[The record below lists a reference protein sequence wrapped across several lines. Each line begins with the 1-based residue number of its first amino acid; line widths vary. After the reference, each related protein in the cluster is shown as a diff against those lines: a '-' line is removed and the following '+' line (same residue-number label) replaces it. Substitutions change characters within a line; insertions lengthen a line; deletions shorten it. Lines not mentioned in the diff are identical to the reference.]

1 MSKKGFTL
9 IELLAVIL
17 ILGIIALIA
26 IPTVNNI
33 LDESRNGAFKASGD
47 SVLKAT
53 QSKCQTKQIK
63 NMSPNLVYTFS
74 DRGISDEIDIKGTLP
89 NGGYII
95 LNNDCE
101 IKSFRLTD
109 GRYVYESENS
119 TDFENQ
125 MLDVYGQIQKEYDGT
140 PYMSS
145 VSLFNYLYPTYYEKF
160 KAAYFV
166 KHLNIPDNA
175 IEIKD
180 PSITKNGK
188 IKSWLIP
195 NGDGYDLYVGSEDKI
210 YMNYD
215 SSLLFYSFPG
225 TTLDL
230 SNLYSDYST
239 SFYSLFNYAKMTS
252 LDIRHFNTSNV
263 KNFFAV
269 FDSTDL
275 TSIDLSNFDTS
286 NATTMYKMFCW
297 SDQLTNLDLSNFD
310 TSNVTDMGN
319 MFSFTRSL
327 QSLDLSNF
335 NTSKVVNMRGI
346 FSGTN
351 MKRLDLTNF
360 NTSNVENLEYA
371 FGSTTYYKSNL
382 EYLDIS
388 TWDTSK
394 VTTMET
400 MFSFQT
406 NLQEVKVG
414 PKWSTEGVN
423 VNNMFNGV
431 NKGSSVIVKIG

>member
-1 MSKKGFTL
+1 MNKKGFTL

-47 SVLKAT
+47 SILKAT

-74 DRGISDEIDIKGTLP
+74 DKGISDEIDIKGTLP

-101 IKSFRLTD
+101 IMSFRLTD

-125 MLDVYGQIQKEYDGT
+125 MLDVYGKIQKEYDGK

-166 KHLNIPDNA
+166 KHLNIPNNA

-215 SSLLFYSFPG
+215 SSLLFFVFPG

-230 SNLYSDYST
+230 SNLYSDYTT
-239 SFYSLFNYAKMTS
+239 SFNSLFNYAKMTS

-263 KNFFAV
+263 KNFSAA
-269 FDSTDL
+269 FDSTNL
-275 TSIDLSNFDTS
+275 TTIDVSNFDTS
-286 NATTMYKMFCW
+286 NATTMVNMFSW
-297 SDQLTNLDLSNFD
+297 SNLLTSLDVSNFD
-310 TSNVTDMGN
+310 TSNVTN
-319 MFSFTRSL
+319 MAQMFFFTRSL
-327 QSLDLSNF
+327 QSIDVSNF
-335 NTSKVVNMRGI
+335 DTSKVVNMRGI
-346 FSGTN
+346 FAGTN
-351 MKRLDLTNF
+351 IKRLDLTNF
-360 NTSNVENLEYA
+360 NISNVESLEYA

-431 NKGSSVIVKIG
+431 TKGSSVIVKIG

>member
-1 MSKKGFTL
+1 MKKGFTL

-74 DRGISDEIDIKGTLP
+74 DRGISDEIDVKGTLP

-101 IKSFRLTD
+101 IMSFRLTD

-145 VSLFNYLYPTYYEKF
+145 VSLFNYLYPAYYEKF

-195 NGDGYDLYVGSEDKI
+195 NGDGYDLYVGSEGKI
-210 YMNYD
+210 FMNHD
-215 SSLLFYSFPG
+215 SSYLFAKFK
-225 TTLDL
+225 TTVLNL
-230 SNLYSDYST
+230 SNLYSDYAIN
-239 SFYSLFNYAKMTS
+239 FNYLFQYYKGS
-252 LDIRHFNTSNV
+252 SIDISHFNTSSV
-263 KNFFAV
+263 ESFYST

-275 TSIDLSNFDTS
+275 T
-286 NATTMYKMFCW
+286 
-297 SDQLTNLDLSNFD
+297 
-310 TSNVTDMGN
+310 
-319 MFSFTRSL
+319 
-327 QSLDLSNF
+327 SLDLSNF
-335 NTSKVVNMRGI
+335 NTSNGKNFANMFNWSDLLTSLDLSSFDTSKAENMRQMFMHARGLESINVSSFDTSNVLDMRGI
-346 FSGTN
+346 FGGINIKS
-351 MKRLDLTNF
+351 LDLRHF
-360 NTSNVENLEYA
+360 DVSKVKNLELA
-371 FGSTTYYKSNL
+371 FGSAPGFKSNL

-394 VTTMET
+394 ATNMSN
-400 MFSFQT
+400 MFAYQP
-406 NLQEVKVG
+406 NLQEVKIG
-414 PKWSTEGVN
+414 AKWNTSGATTT
-423 VNNMFNGV
+423 NMFTGV
-431 NKGSSVIVKIG
+431 NKGSAVLVNIG